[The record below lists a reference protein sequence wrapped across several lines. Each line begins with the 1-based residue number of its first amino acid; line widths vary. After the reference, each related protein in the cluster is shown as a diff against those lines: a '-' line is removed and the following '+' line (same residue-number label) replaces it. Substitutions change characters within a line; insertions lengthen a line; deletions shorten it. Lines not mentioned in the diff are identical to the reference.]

1 LIECADRHAHP
12 GGWDP
17 LTVDANAKKEPVKLP
32 ALSLKDKRDIGFGFL
47 DLRVDRGVLL
57 I

>member
-1 LIECADRHAHP
+1 MLILVVGIRS
-12 GGWDP
+12 P
-17 LTVDANAKKEPVKLP
+17 LTQTQKKEPAKLP